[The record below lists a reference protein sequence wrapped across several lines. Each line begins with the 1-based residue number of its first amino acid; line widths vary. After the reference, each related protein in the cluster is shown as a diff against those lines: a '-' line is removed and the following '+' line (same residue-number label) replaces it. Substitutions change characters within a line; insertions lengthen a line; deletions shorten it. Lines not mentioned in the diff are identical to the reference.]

1 MSPRP
6 ALVTGLAGAF
16 LLSLAACSG
25 GGGDA
30 SASGSAAPSSAAS
43 SSAAPSSSGTA
54 TTPAMAAPDPKDF
67 PGMDEKTEDG
77 AKQAYRYFI
86 RTYLYMRVTGDSAPL
101 EAMATDDC
109 EWCTEVATNVKESGP
124 PWRSFDITDQAIDL
138 DPIKSNRT
146 VIFYD
151 FSISVESRGSTTEKE
166 RSEDREPQDL
176 RVASNLR
183 WAESQW
189 NVESVDSEVRD

>member
-43 SSAAPSSSGTA
+43 SSAAPNSSGTA

-109 EWCTEVATNVKESGP
+109 EWCTEVVANVKKDGP
-124 PWRSFDITDQAIDL
+124 PWKSFKVSDVAYAIKADDLSRPTLYYEFDVSATWRENQGDEISSGRSAEEI
-138 DPIKSNRT
+138 R
-146 VIFYD
+146 
-151 FSISVESRGSTTEKE
+151 STSALVWRDGTW
-166 RSEDREPQDL
+166 R
-176 RVASNLR
+176 
-183 WAESQW
+183 
-189 NVESVDSEVRD
+189 VDSMASELR